1 MQLCYDK
8 KIGGRKGFRPATVEE
23 LTSLL
28 INDYDGGPYPFSPVF
43 SFMWSSSTVA
53 GSTAK
58 AWAVG
63 GLGDAGAFNKTDC
76 CGTGVWCVRG
86 GIGHDGQ

>member
-1 MQLCYDK
+1 
-8 KIGGRKGFRPATVEE
+8 V
-23 LTSLL
+23 
-28 INDYDGGPYPFSPVF
+28 PFPFDPVF
-43 SFMWSSSTVA
+43 SFIWSSSTVA
-53 GSTAK
+53 GNTAK

-63 GLGDAGAFNKTDC
+63 GLGDAAAYDKTVC